1 MVWPRRVTALLGAA
15 LLAGCTMVGAPG
27 SGSVRSGVRPAVSVP
42 RIQPGSEEE
51 PGFDP
56 SRIPD
61 AVPPAFEAPSRYG
74 NAEQYEVMGR
84 TYRVLESSEG
94 YSEEGDAS
102 WYGPDFHGRATSSQE
117 TYDMYAMTAAHKSL
131 PIPTYVEVENL
142 DNGRTAV
149 VRVNDRGPFHE
160 GRIIDLSY
168 AAALKLGL
176 VETGTARVRVTA
188 VGPVQTRR

>member
-1 MVWPRRVTALLGAA
+1 
-15 LLAGCTMVGAPG
+15 
-27 SGSVRSGVRPAVSVP
+27 VSVAG
-42 RIQPGSEEE
+42 IQPGSEDE

-74 NAEQYEVMGR
+74 NAQEYEVMGQ
-84 TYRVLESSEG
+84 TYQVLESSEG
-94 YSEEGDAS
+94 YAEEGEAS
-102 WYGPDFHGRATSSQE
+102 WYGEDFHGRPTSSQE
-117 TYDMYAMTAAHKSL
+117 TYDMYAMTAAHKAL

-168 AAALKLGL
+168 AAALKLGI
-176 VETGTARVRVTA
+176 VASGVARVRVRA
-188 VGPVQTRR
+188 VGAVQTRR